1 MGFNQRSIKV
11 PRLNL
16 LLNGLL
22 VATLII
28 VGAYF
33 LVVAD
38 GYGFWLGLIA
48 LPIAAG
54 VFRHWRWGY
63 FASAVWALASY
74 QLAREGVL
82 VEVERLAMILVIPLV
97 ALSIYL
103 HEQFARKKHSKTE
116 S

>member
-1 MGFNQRSIKV
+1 MQ
-11 PRLNL
+11 RLNF

-22 VATLII
+22 MAVLVI
-28 VGAYF
+28 VGAYY

-48 LPIAAG
+48 PPIAVM
-54 VFRHWRWGY
+54 VFRYWRWGY

-82 VEVERLAMILVIPLV
+82 VEVERLAMILVIPVV
-97 ALSIYL
+97 ALSVYL
-103 HEQFARKKHSKTE
+103 HEQFARKKRSETE
-116 S
+116 P